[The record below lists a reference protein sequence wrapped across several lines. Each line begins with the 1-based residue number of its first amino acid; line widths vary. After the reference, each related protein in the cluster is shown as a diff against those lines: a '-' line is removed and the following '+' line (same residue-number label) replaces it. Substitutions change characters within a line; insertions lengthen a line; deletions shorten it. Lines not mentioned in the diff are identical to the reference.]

1 MQDTKE
7 YLMDEES
14 IRLRTR
20 LFYKY
25 VYPHRNLIYHLC
37 IKYTADREF
46 IADNYNEVLLNF
58 YKYIHTYDES
68 RPIKTWLYSVTVRY
82 IYDLEN
88 KKRKFSRA
96 GEVGVLDVNN
106 IADNVVDDDDR
117 ESKVMT
123 EDNYEDLYSDDI
135 LQALQLLKP
144 KYREPFLYQLAG
156 YRLDEITDMLYA
168 NGSLKNNN
176 IETTKG
182 RIFLAKKQLRE
193 LLTRDGE
200 RRKN

>member
-1 MQDTKE
+1 
-7 YLMDEES
+7 
-14 IRLRTR
+14 
-20 LFYKY
+20 
-25 VYPHRNLIYHLC
+25 
-37 IKYTADREF
+37 
-46 IADNYNEVLLNF
+46 
-58 YKYIHTYDES
+58 
-68 RPIKTWLYSVTVRY
+68 
-82 IYDLEN
+82 
-88 KKRKFSRA
+88 
-96 GEVGVLDVNN
+96 
-106 IADNVVDDDDR
+106 
-117 ESKVMT
+117 MT